1 MKCIQWNAAFLIAS
15 MLTSVALAEEYHQP
29 FGVWRN
35 AKNSVHIAV
44 RLCGESLCGKVVWAN
59 DTAKADAHKG
69 TDSLVGTELLKDFRR
84 DGKGRWRGKVFVPD
98 IGQTFH
104 GTLSLIDPDRLKA
117 RGCLFAGIICKSK
130 IWIRV
135 E

>member
-1 MKCIQWNAAFLIAS
+1 MKCLQWLAAFLIAS
-15 MLTSVALAEEYHQP
+15 ALASVAPAQENHQP

-35 AKNSVHIAV
+35 GKNSVHIAV
-44 RLCGESLCGKVVWAN
+44 RPCGEALCGKVIWAN
-59 DTAKADAHKG
+59 DKAKADARNG

-84 DGKGRWRGKVFVPD
+84 NEEGRWRGKVFVPD
-98 IGQTFH
+98 IAQTFH